1 MNTKVIG
8 VSLLVAGTTIGAGM
22 LALPLITGASGFIPS
37 ALLLIAYWLFMLF
50 TSFLFLETTLSFPPG
65 TNLVTMAKARLGNFG
80 QAITW
85 ILYLFLLYA
94 LTTAYLA
101 GSAPIFLSWVVG
113 LTGVEPPFWVGYLP
127 MILLFGYAIYRGYEA
142 VDLLN
147 RWMMIG
153 MGVCFFGILL
163 MLIPYISPAKLMI
176 SNWENLPAALSIV
189 AVSFG
194 YHIIIPSAVDYL
206 DRDVKSIKKALF
218 VGSAIP
224 LVVYL
229 IWEAVTLGILSDFS
243 SCPIHEALEGA
254 CTDLE
259 IIRSIFGRSIISQLF
274 KFFSFFLIATS
285 FLGVSLSLF
294 DFLADGFHIPKN
306 KIGKGSLF
314 ILTFAPPLVI
324 TLQNPHAFLSALE
337 YAGAF
342 GVVTLLGIIPILLA
356 WVGRGKNVP
365 RPYTVSGGNLALI
378 VGIFL
383 SLIVIFHEVYVK
395 LS

>member
-22 LALPLITGASGFIPS
+22 LALPLTTGVSGFIPS
-37 ALLLIAYWLFMLF
+37 SLLLIAYWLFMLF
-50 TSFLFLETTLSFPPG
+50 TSFLFLEATLSFPPG
-65 TNLVTMAKARLGNFG
+65 TNLITMAKARLGGFG

-85 ILYLFLLYA
+85 IFYLFLLYA

-101 GSAPIFLSWVVG
+101 GSAPIFLSWVQG
-113 LTGVEPPFWVGYLP
+113 LTGIEPPFWVGYFP
-127 MILLFGYAIYRGYEA
+127 MIILFGYAIYRGYEA

-153 MGVCFFGILL
+153 MGVCFFSILL
-163 MLIPYISPAKLMI
+163 MLVPYISSDKLLMMNWPA
-176 SNWENLPAALSIV
+176 LPSALSIV

-194 YHIIIPSAVDYL
+194 YHIIIPSAADYL
-206 DRDVKSIKKALF
+206 GRDVKAIKKALF
-218 VGSAIP
+218 IGSAIP

-229 IWEAVTLGILSDFS
+229 IWQAVTLGVLNDFAA
-243 SCPIHEALEGA
+243 CPIHEAMEGA
-254 CTDLE
+254 CADLE
-259 IIRSIFGRSIISQLF
+259 IIRSLFGRSIISQLF

-285 FLGVSLSLF
+285 FLGVTLSLF
-294 DFLADGFHIPKN
+294 DFLADGFRIPKN

-314 ILTFAPPLVI
+314 ILTFAPPLII

-342 GVVTLLGIIPILLA
+342 GVVTLLGILPILLA
-356 WVGRGKNVP
+356 WVGRKQNIS
-365 RPYTVSGGNLALI
+365 RPYTVAGGHLSLI
-378 VGIFL
+378 IGTIL
-383 SLIVIFHEVYVK
+383 SLIVIFHELYVK
-395 LS
+395 LT